1 MRKTFAFILFVFL
14 SFHFS
19 TIALAQFQSDFSLP
33 ATNSGD
39 VQSTSSGGVLP
50 TLAPTPQAT
59 VAPNDF
65 TKEEGRAANR
75 LGVLV
80 EEQQL
85 SPLNPTN
92 FLQYAVHRVVNHG
105 VSATTVAFVLLFP
118 LIACLIAFARHVIG
132 LSGLSMYAPAALAV
146 ALLSLGVVRGTIL
159 FFAILLLAT
168 IGKRLLFGLKLP
180 YLPRTAM
187 ILWVVSIG
195 VFGLIILSTFT
206 EAFSLSILNI
216 FALLILILLS
226 ENFLEISGSS
236 SPIAAIQSVLETF
249 VLGVLC
255 ALLLGSTVLQSF
267 VLLYPEIS
275 FLAIGALNI
284 VIGKYLGLRFTEW
297 LRFKKLT
304 EEQE

>member
-1 MRKTFAFILFVFL
+1 MRNHLIRFSLLMLILFVPSQARAQTQTEPTL
-14 SFHFS
+14 VPEASQS
-19 TIALAQFQSDFSLP
+19 AESSQSGAL
-33 ATNSGD
+33 
-39 VQSTSSGGVLP
+39 LP
-50 TLAPTPQAT
+50 TFPPIARNT

-65 TKEEGRAANR
+65 TKEEGTAANR
-75 LGVLV
+75 LGKLV
-80 EEQQL
+80 ETQQL
-85 SPLNPTN
+85 SALNPTN

-146 ALLSLGVVRGTIL
+146 ALLSLGVVRGSLL
-159 FFAILLLAT
+159 FFAILILAT
-168 IGKRLLFGLKLP
+168 VGKKLLTGLKLP

-195 VFGLIILSTFT
+195 VFGLILLSTYT

-226 ENFLEISGSS
+226 ESFLEISSSS
-236 SPIAAIQSVLETF
+236 SPIAALQSVLETF
-249 VLGVLC
+249 VLGLLC

-267 VLLYPEIS
+267 VLLYPEFS
-275 FLAIGALNI
+275 FLLIGILNI
-284 VIGKYLGLRFTEW
+284 VIGRYLGLRFTEW
-297 LRFKKLT
+297 LRFRQLSD
-304 EEQE
+304 EQE

>member
-1 MRKTFAFILFVFL
+1 MRKIILLCVVVVAM
-14 SFHFS
+14 HFS
-19 TIALAQFQSDFSLP
+19 ASRIQAQFESDVVPIASDSSESS
-33 ATNSGD
+33 A
-39 VQSTSSGGVLP
+39 TSSSTVPTMLP
-50 TLAPTPQAT
+50 TPIAT
-59 VAPNDF
+59 AVPNDF

-75 LGVLV
+75 LGVLL
-80 EEQQL
+80 EQQQL

-92 FLQYAVHRVVNHG
+92 FLQYAVHRVVDRG

-146 ALLSLGVVRGTIL
+146 ALLSLGVVRGTML

-195 VFGLIILSTFT
+195 VFGLIVLSTFT

-226 ENFLEISGSS
+226 ESFLEISGSS

-255 ALLLGSTVLQSF
+255 ALLLGSTVMQSF
-267 VLLYPEIS
+267 VLLYPELA
-275 FLAIGALNI
+275 FLLIGALNI